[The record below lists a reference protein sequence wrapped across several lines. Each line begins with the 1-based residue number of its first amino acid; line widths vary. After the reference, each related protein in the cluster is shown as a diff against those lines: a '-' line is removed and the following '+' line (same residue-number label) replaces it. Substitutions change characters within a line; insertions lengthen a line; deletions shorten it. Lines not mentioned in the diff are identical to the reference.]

1 MLLYVYYTPSG
12 KKHWQTM
19 IRRTWRN
26 GPVLIVVFQSSLVPN
41 AHIVT
46 PKNQD
51 NMLTIGKL
59 FQAMGI
65 AIVGIGFIS
74 NFPELINW
82 KSAISGLML
91 FTIGWCIERYFIK

>member
-1 MLLYVYYTPSG
+1 V
-12 KKHWQTM
+12 
-19 IRRTWRN
+19 
-26 GPVLIVVFQSSLVPN
+26 VLQSSLVQN
-41 AHIVT
+41 ALFVT

-51 NMLTIGKL
+51 DMLTIGKL

-82 KSAISGLML
+82 KSALLGIVL
-91 FTIGWCIERYFIK
+91 FSIGWSVEQYFVK

>member
-1 MLLYVYYTPSG
+1 
-12 KKHWQTM
+12 M

-26 GPVLIVVFQSSLVPN
+26 GPVLIVVLQSSLVQN
-41 AHIVT
+41 ALFVT
-46 PKNQD
+46 PKNQR
-51 NMLTIGKL
+51 NMLTLGKL

-82 KSAISGLML
+82 KSALLGIVL
-91 FTIGWCIERYFIK
+91 FSIGWSVEQYFVK

>member
-1 MLLYVYYTPSG
+1 
-12 KKHWQTM
+12 
-19 IRRTWRN
+19 
-26 GPVLIVVFQSSLVPN
+26 VVFQSSLVPN
-41 AHIVT
+41 APIVT

-82 KSAISGLML
+82 KSAISGLIL
-91 FTIGWCIERYFIK
+91 FTIGWCLERYFIK

>member
-1 MLLYVYYTPSG
+1 
-12 KKHWQTM
+12 
-19 IRRTWRN
+19 
-26 GPVLIVVFQSSLVPN
+26 VVFQSSLVPN
-41 AHIVT
+41 APIVT

>member
-1 MLLYVYYTPSG
+1 
-12 KKHWQTM
+12 
-19 IRRTWRN
+19 
-26 GPVLIVVFQSSLVPN
+26 LVPN
-41 AHIVT
+41 APIVT